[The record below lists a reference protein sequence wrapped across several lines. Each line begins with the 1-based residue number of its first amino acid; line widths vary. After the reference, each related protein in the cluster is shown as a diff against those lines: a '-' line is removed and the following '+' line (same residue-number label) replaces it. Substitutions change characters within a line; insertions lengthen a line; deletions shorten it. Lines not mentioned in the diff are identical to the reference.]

1 MFSQLNKHHI
11 GIIIDPKEIPSLE
24 KKYSKIFNVDKTQGT
39 RVMFVKDAELGIFKE
54 FIVQEGRAKNIP
66 TGFYHVCYSVE
77 NKNELEKLELFI
89 KEKKL
94 GYPVTQLEKSIICY
108 DNQFYKLGNTAIKI
122 YDILAH
128 DVFTSRITGS
138 AITDAALIAT
148 GRING
153 RIWNKTQPYDIAPGI
168 PIVKGAGGYVSDFQ
182 GNEISVM
189 NKSVLMSSDNNLHRR
204 LTQEIRKVI

>member
-94 GYPVTQLEKSIICY
+94 GYPVTQLEKSGSKECGWVK
-108 DNQFYKLGNTAIKI
+108 FFFIKI
-122 YDILAH
+122 FGFIE
-128 DVFTSRITGS
+128 IN
-138 AITDAALIAT
+138 LI
-148 GRING
+148 
-153 RIWNKTQPYDIAPGI
+153 NK
-168 PIVKGAGGYVSDFQ
+168 
-182 GNEISVM
+182 
-189 NKSVLMSSDNNLHRR
+189 
-204 LTQEIRKVI
+204 